1 MPKEKLF
8 NILREKIVE
17 LQPQNGE
24 VLLTEPNN
32 VNRPGTLKEVH
43 LVGIPGRELVLKPEH
58 ATITVVK
65 EKDKYYNGHNL
76 AKYRKKCDYIIITEF
91 EGIGYIVYIEMKTSA
106 RSNEHIAQM
115 WCARSLMEY
124 LNFAIKN
131 LDNLAPAFD
140 TYLHRYVKF
149 TCIPADKDPTGMDQA
164 FKSMSRPIIVNDKPC
179 NAYPCNVTDGKTVNL
194 RDLIL

>member
-8 NILREKIVE
+8 NILREEVVQ
-17 LQPQNGE
+17 LQPKNGE

-32 VNRPGTLKEVH
+32 AGKPGTLKEV
-43 LVGIPGRELVLKPEH
+43 LIVGIPEKALVLKPEH

-65 EKDKYYNGHNL
+65 EEGTTYNGHNV

-91 EGIGYIVYIEMKTSA
+91 DGIGYIFYIEMKSTA
-106 RSNEHIAQM
+106 RSKEHIMQM

-131 LDNLAPAFD
+131 LDGLVPAFD
-140 TYLHRYVKF
+140 EYQHRYVKF
-149 TCIPADKDPTGMDQA
+149 TCIPEDKDTTDMDERVKIVPKPT
-164 FKSMSRPIIVNDKPC
+164 IINDKPGTAYIC
-179 NAYPCNVTDGKTVNL
+179 NITDGASVDL
-194 RDLIL
+194 RGLKL

>member
-8 NILREKIVE
+8 NILRERVVE

-32 VNRPGTLKEVH
+32 ANRPGTLREVH
-43 LVGIPGRELVLKPEH
+43 LVGIPDKALVLKPEH

-65 EKDKYYNGHNL
+65 ERRQAYNGHNL
-76 AKYRKKCDYIIITEF
+76 AKYRRKCDYIIITEF
-91 EGIGYIVYIEMKTSA
+91 DGIGFILYIEMKTSA

-131 LDNLAPAFD
+131 LDGLVPAFD
-140 TYLHRYVKF
+140 EYQHRYVKF
-149 TCIPADKDPTGMDQA
+149 TCIPEDKDTTDMAQE
-164 FKSMSRPIIVNDKPC
+164 FKTVAKPIIINDKPGS
-179 NAYPCNVTDGKTVNL
+179 AYPYNVTDGETINL

>member
-8 NILREKIVE
+8 NILREKVVE

-24 VLLTEPNN
+24 VLLTEANN
-32 VNRPGTLKEVH
+32 ASRPGTLKEVRI
-43 LVGIPGRELVLKPEH
+43 VGVPINALVLKPEH

-65 EKDKYYNGHNL
+65 EREQSYHGHNL
-76 AKYRKKCDYIIITEF
+76 TKYRRKCDYIIITEF
-91 EGIGYIVYIEMKTSA
+91 DGIGYIFYIEMKSTA

-131 LDNLAPAFD
+131 LDGLAPAFD
-140 TYLHRYVKF
+140 EYQHRYVKF
-149 TCIPADKDPTGMDQA
+149 TCIPEDKDTTNMNED
-164 FKSMSRPIIVNDKPC
+164 FKSISRPTIINDKPST
-179 NAYPCNVTDGKTVNL
+179 AYICNVTDGEYVDL
-194 RDLIL
+194 RSLIL

>member
-1 MPKEKLF
+1 MPKDKLF
-8 NILREKIVE
+8 NILREKVVE

-32 VNRPGTLKEVH
+32 ANRPGTLREVH
-43 LVGIPGRELVLKPEH
+43 LVGIPDKALVLKPEH
-58 ATITVVK
+58 ATITIVK
-65 EKDKYYNGHNL
+65 ERGQSHNGHNL
-76 AKYRKKCDYIIITEF
+76 TKYRRKCDYIIVTEF
-91 EGIGYIVYIEMKTSA
+91 DGIGYIVYIEMKTSA

-140 TYLHRYVKF
+140 AYQHRYVKF
-149 TCIPADKDPTGMDQA
+149 TCVPEDIDTTDMDLT
-164 FKSMSRPIIVNDKPC
+164 FKSVSRPIIVNDKPS
-179 NAYPCNVTDGKTVNL
+179 NAYPCNVTDGETVNL
-194 RDLIL
+194 RDLFL